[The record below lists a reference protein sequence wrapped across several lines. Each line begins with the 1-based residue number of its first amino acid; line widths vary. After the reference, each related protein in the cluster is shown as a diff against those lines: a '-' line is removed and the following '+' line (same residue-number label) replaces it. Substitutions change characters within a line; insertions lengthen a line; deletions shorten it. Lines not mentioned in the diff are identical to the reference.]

1 MVRKIP
7 PDVEDAVL
15 RYWLEGHNYR
25 EISNK
30 TLVSIG
36 KVSGIINRKRTAAP
50 DLDEL
55 RKFLLSIKAQ
65 KSSYIDLLRGE
76 KFLERL
82 DQLGVSLGQLDACV
96 KLLNQYGKEA
106 GNILALLDRLK
117 RLEATSG
124 RTYQQIVDDSFEKAK
139 RLEESEKRI
148 RELKAREEDI
158 RTHLYELERLRE
170 LSLKMQD
177 NQLTPLNLDGFID
190 HSRKLSQF
198 GFMLST
204 AEILAAELSKV
215 DLDPNKA
222 AAILANAIREYQ
234 ELENALRIL
243 GNEKR
248 LTEQAVEDEKIKLRS
263 LNEQV
268 VNQTILIEENR
279 FLTKKLEETYEK
291 MRKQFDLDY
300 VGTIVLKTA
309 EIEDLKRRK
318 DKLEGEINVLKMNM
332 TAAENEA
339 GKVMNKVVLLKRL
352 NLLSHL
358 LKDPKGLYDLRE
370 VLELANTFVNAIDLY
385 LEQYTNYP
393 GYFATRGKI
402 RGLNSSLLGWLKV
415 ASES

>member
-15 RYWLEGHNYR
+15 RYWLGGDNYR
-25 EISNK
+25 EISHK
-30 TLVSIG
+30 TLISVG

-65 KSSYIDLLRGE
+65 KSSYIDLLRGQ

-106 GNILALLDRLK
+106 GNILALLDRLR

-158 RTHLYELERLRE
+158 RAHLPELERLRV
-170 LSLKMQD
+170 LVLKMQD
-177 NQLTPLNLDGFID
+177 NQVTILNLDGFID
-190 HSRKLSQF
+190 QSRRLSQL
-198 GFMLST
+198 GFTLST
-204 AEILAAELSKV
+204 AEILATELSKAG
-215 DLDPNKA
+215 LEPNKA
-222 AAILANAIREYQ
+222 AAILADAINQYQ

-243 GNEKR
+243 REEKR
-248 LTEQAVEDEKIKLRS
+248 LTEQAVEDAKIKLIS
-263 LNEQV
+263 LNKQV
-268 VNQTILIEENR
+268 ANQTILIEENR
-279 FLTKKLEETYEK
+279 SLSEKLEETYEK
-291 MRKQFDLDY
+291 MRKQLDLDY
-300 VGTIVLKTA
+300 LGTITSKTA
-309 EIEDLKRRK
+309 EIEGLKKGK
-318 DKLEGEINVLKMNM
+318 DKLEGEISVLNMNM
-332 TAAENEA
+332 TAAKNEA
-339 GKVMNKVVLLKRL
+339 GKIMEKVVHIRKL
-352 NLLSHL
+352 NLLSCL
-358 LKDPKGLYDLRE
+358 LKDPKVEYDLRE
-370 VLELANTFVNAIDLY
+370 VLELANTFVNSIY
-385 LEQYTNYP
+385 LNLENHTNYP
-393 GYFATRGKI
+393 GYFTTRDKI
-402 RGLNSSLLGWLKV
+402 RDLNSSLLGWLKV